1 MNSGSEIILEKVRT
15 SLQPLDVSKAYI
27 FGSFA
32 NDSVQ
37 AESDLDLLVILNKKT
52 ISKNYQER
60 MENKLLVRN
69 ALSEINKE
77 IPIDLLVYTKAEFEI
92 LDHDRNAFFEEIMT
106 KGKILYDNS

>member
-1 MNSGSEIILEKVRT
+1 MSFGGEIILEKNHT
-15 SLQPLDVSKAYI
+15 SLKPLDVSKACL

-37 AESDLDLLVILNKKT
+37 AGSDLDLLIILNIKT

-77 IPIDLLVYTKAEFEI
+77 IPVDLLVYTKVELKI
-92 LDHDRNAFFEEIMT
+92 LDQDRNAFFEEIMT
-106 KGKILYDNS
+106 KWKNLYDNS